1 MTPANRDMPSRA
13 HGMNPAGVGRNRCEP
28 YCAGFESLPS
38 HAAQYAALLR
48 PTLLRAAQRLATLIR
63 LASAGIIA
71 CALAQAA
78 PAQELRGTGDLGLV
92 IERASGSVQLLDTTQ
107 RTALARVEGLGDL
120 SHASAVFS
128 RDARYAFVFGRDGG
142 LTKIDLLTGRI
153 AKRVI
158 QSGNA
163 IGGAISQDG
172 RIIAAA
178 NYTPGGVRFFDAETL
193 ELVSE
198 IPARS
203 EAGGALSKVVGLE
216 DAPGNR
222 FAFSLFEAGEIWLAD
237 LSQDP
242 KHPKV
247 TRYPGIGKEPYDAL
261 VTGDGRWYVAGLF
274 GEDGIAV
281 LDLWHPERGVQRALP
296 DYGRGEQKLPVYK
309 MPHLETWAVAGNLA
323 FIPGVGRHEV
333 VLVDIATWRTVG
345 AIPVAGQPVFVMA
358 EPTGRRLWVNFA
370 FPDYATVQV
379 IDVESRAIVHTLKP
393 GAAQGEAV
401 PCAAKCGPVL
411 HMEFTPRGE
420 QVWISLR
427 DENRIQV
434 HDAASFAK
442 LADIPARAPSGIFF
456 SARAHRFGL

>member
-1 MTPANRDMPSRA
+1 MNTNFVGCAMRIDPRSMVRTAHPAHLSM
-13 HGMNPAGVGRNRCEP
+13 
-28 YCAGFESLPS
+28 L
-38 HAAQYAALLR
+38 
-48 PTLLRAAQRLATLIR
+48 TRLVML
-63 LASAGIIA
+63 GIIA
-71 CALAQAA
+71 FTLSQTALADT
-78 PAQELRGTGDLGLV
+78 PLRGTGDLGLV
-92 IERASGSVQLLDTTQ
+92 IERASGSVQLLDTTKK
-107 RTALARVEGLGDL
+107 TALQRVEGLGDL

-128 RDARYAFVFGRDGG
+128 RDARYAYVFGRDGG
-142 LTKIDLLTGRI
+142 LTKIDLLTGKI

-158 QSGNA
+158 QSGNS

-178 NYTPGGVRFFDAETL
+178 NYTPGGVKFFDSETL

-198 IPARS
+198 IPALS
-203 EAGGALSKVVGLE
+203 EATGAPSKVIGLE

-247 TRYPGIGKEPYDAL
+247 TRFPGIGKEPYDAL

-274 GEDGIAV
+274 GEGGIAV
-281 LDLWHPERGVQRALP
+281 LDLWHPERGVKRALP
-296 DYGRGEQKLPVYK
+296 DYGKGEQKLPVYK

-333 VLVDIATWRTVG
+333 VLVDINTWQKVG

-370 FPDYATVQV
+370 FPHYDTVQV
-379 IDVESRAIVHTLKP
+379 IDIESRSIAHTLKP
-393 GAAQGEAV
+393 GKA
-401 PCAAKCGPVL
+401 VL

-420 QVWISLR
+420 HVWLSVR
-427 DENRIQV
+427 DENRIQI
-434 HDAASFAK
+434 HDTASFEKIAE
-442 LADIPARAPSGIFF
+442 IPAQAPSGIFF